1 MIVVLLKYAVFVLY
15 VDDHHQ
21 NKHELVISEGMHKLC
36 EFASTRLVQYTNNS
50 RPRGIHISHVRA
62 PAHGAKWAW
71 LEPRARVLYFF
82 LVEITNMESSS
93 SGESSSV
100 SSSVYSRLCWT
111 P

>member
-50 RPRGIHISHVRA
+50 RPRGIHISHVPCPRTRGKMGVAGATCARA
-62 PAHGAKWAW
+62 
-71 LEPRARVLYFF
+71 V
-82 LVEITNMESSS
+82 VEITNMESSS